1 MGTSSGGG
9 RRGSRA
15 SVPTVTGL
23 AELAD
28 LVASV
33 HERLYLRYSAGPE
46 KDSGSAS
53 KDYESG
59 LELPGLS
66 VSVLTPEPWWTR
78 PLEDWLARQVRKY
91 AALTEEDRSRFG
103 WVLRG
108 RTVAH
113 GPDHEPLLADVRPVA
128 YLADAVMEE
137 AQSRYRL
144 RFEKG
149 RGPTD
154 G

>member
-1 MGTSSGGG
+1 MDTSSRGGPSG
-9 RRGSRA
+9 DRPSI
-15 SVPTVTGL
+15 PTVTGL

-28 LVASV
+28 LVTGGD
-33 HERLYLRYSAGPE
+33 RLYLRYSEGPE
-46 KDSGSAS
+46 KDSESVS

-66 VSVLTPEPWWTR
+66 VSVLTPEAWWTR

-91 AALTEEDRSRFG
+91 APLAEEDTSRFG

-113 GPDHEPLLADVRPVA
+113 GPDHEPLLVGVRPVA
-128 YLADAVMEE
+128 YLADSVMEE
-137 AQSRYRL
+137 AQVRYQSR
-144 RFEKG
+144 FAKG

-154 G
+154 E